1 MKKILALL
9 LTAVMVLGL
18 FAGCAGSATPNETT
32 NAPAQSDTTEA
43 SSEAAPE
50 VKDITL
56 KVWGPQEDQ
65 VDASSWL
72 PTMCEQFNA
81 AHPEWNITFQY
92 EVCSEGD
99 ASKTVTQDT
108 AAAADVYMF
117 ANDQLGTLVEAK
129 AIAQLGGTYLDAVT
143 SDNSASMIA
152 SVTGTDGG
160 VYGVPFTGNTW
171 FMYYD
176 KSVFTEDDVKSLDTM
191 LEKGK
196 VAFPL
201 TDSWYIA
208 AFYYA
213 NGCTIF
219 GESGMDADAGFDFG
233 GDKAVAV
240 TKYLV
245 NLYNNANFSV
255 DADGSGLSGL
265 REGTVNAFFS
275 GTWNAEA
282 VKEALGDNFGATQLP
297 TITIDGEAKQ
307 MRSFAG
313 SKAIGVNP
321 NCQNMQAAIA
331 LAVYLGSAEAQKAHY
346 EMRGIVPTSNAL
358 SSDATVSA
366 DIVAMAQANTI
377 ANTSVL
383 QATLPEMGSYWTP
396 SENMGKAIVSGEVT
410 LDNAAE
416 KTEAYNNALNNASM

>member
-1 MKKILALL
+1 MKKISRRSFLAVCGPLAAATA
-9 LTAVMVLGL
+9 LTACGGSSSSTASSAA
-18 FAGCAGSATPNETT
+18 AG
-32 NAPAQSDTTEA
+32 
-43 SSEAAPE
+43 SSEAASVE
-50 VKDITL
+50 VQDVAL

-65 VDASSWL
+65 VDSSSWL
-72 PTMCEQFNA
+72 PTMCEQFND
-81 AHPEWNITFQY
+81 AHPEWNITFTY

-99 ASKTVTQDT
+99 ASKNVTQDVS
-108 AAAADVYMF
+108 AAADVYMF
-117 ANDQLGTLVEAK
+117 ANDQLGTLVQAN
-129 AIAQLGGTYLDAVT
+129 AIAQLGGSYLDEVLNDNPDTMIDSVT
-143 SDNSASMIA
+143 S
-152 SVTGTDGG
+152 TDGG

-176 KSVFTEDDVKSLDTM
+176 TSVFSEDDVKSLDTM

-265 REGTVNAFFS
+265 REGTVNAIFS

-358 SSDATVSA
+358 SNDATVSA

>member
-1 MKKILALL
+1 MKKISRRSF
-9 LTAVMVLGL
+9 LTACGTLVAMTALTACG
-18 FAGCAGSATPNETT
+18 GSSNSSTA
-32 NAPAQSDTTEA
+32 A
-43 SSEAAPE
+43 SSTAASSTTE

-65 VDASSWL
+65 TDSSGWL
-72 PTMCEQFNA
+72 PAMCAQFND
-81 AHPEWNITFQY
+81 AHPEWNITYKF
-92 EVCSEGD
+92 EVCPEGD
-99 ASKTVTQDT
+99 AGKNVTQDVS
-108 AAAADVYMF
+108 AAADVYMF
-117 ANDQLGTLVEAK
+117 ANDQLGTLVQAN
-129 AIAQLGGTYLDAVT
+129 AIAQLGGSYLEEVVNDNSDTMIESVT
-143 SDNSASMIA
+143 S
-152 SVTGTDGG
+152 TDGG

-176 KSVFTEDDVKSLDTM
+176 TSVFTEDDVKSLDTM

-201 TDSWYIA
+201 TNSWYIA
-208 AFYYA
+208 APYYA

-245 NLYNNANFSV
+245 NLHNNANFVV
-255 DADGSGLSGL
+255 DDSGSGLSGL
-265 REGTVNAFFS
+265 REGTVNAMFS
-275 GTWNAEA
+275 GTWDAEA
-282 VKEALGDNFGATQLP
+282 VREALGDNFGATQLP

-307 MRSFAG
+307 MLSFAG

-321 NCQNMQAAIA
+321 NCANMQVAVA

-346 EMRGIVPTSNAL
+346 EMRGIVPTSNSL

-377 ANTSVL
+377 SNTSVL

>member
-1 MKKILALL
+1 MKKISRRSFLAVCGTLAAATA
-9 LTAVMVLGL
+9 LTACGGSSSSTASSAA
-18 FAGCAGSATPNETT
+18 AG
-32 NAPAQSDTTEA
+32 
-43 SSEAAPE
+43 SSEAASVE
-50 VKDITL
+50 VQDVAL

-65 VDASSWL
+65 VDSSSWL
-72 PTMCEQFNA
+72 PTMCEQFND
-81 AHPEWNITFQY
+81 AH
-92 EVCSEGD
+92 
-99 ASKTVTQDT
+99 
-108 AAAADVYMF
+108 
-117 ANDQLGTLVEAK
+117 
-129 AIAQLGGTYLDAVT
+129 
-143 SDNSASMIA
+143 
-152 SVTGTDGG
+152 TDGG

-176 KSVFTEDDVKSLDTM
+176 TSVFSEDDVKSLDTM

-346 EMRGIVPTSNAL
+346 EMRGIVPTSKAL
-358 SSDATVSA
+358 SDDATVSA

-383 QATLPEMGSYWTP
+383 QATLPEMGNYWTP

-416 KTEAYNNALNNASM
+416 KTEAYNNALNNASI

>member
-1 MKKILALL
+1 MKKISRRSF
-9 LTAVMVLGL
+9 LTACGTLVAMTALTACG
-18 FAGCAGSATPNETT
+18 GSSNSSTA
-32 NAPAQSDTTEA
+32 A
-43 SSEAAPE
+43 SSTAASSTTE

-65 VDASSWL
+65 TDSSGWL
-72 PTMCEQFNA
+72 PAMCAQFND
-81 AHPEWNITFQY
+81 AHPEWNITYKF
-92 EVCSEGD
+92 EVCPEGD
-99 ASKTVTQDT
+99 AGKNVTQDVS
-108 AAAADVYMF
+108 AAADVYMF
-117 ANDQLGTLVEAK
+117 ANDQLGTLVQAN
-129 AIAQLGGTYLDAVT
+129 AIAQLGGSYLEEVVNDNPDTMIESVT
-143 SDNSASMIA
+143 S
-152 SVTGTDGG
+152 TDGG

-176 KSVFTEDDVKSLDTM
+176 TSVFTEDDVKSLDTM

-201 TDSWYIA
+201 TNSWYIA
-208 AFYYA
+208 APYYA

-245 NLYNNANFSV
+245 NLHNNANFVV
-255 DADGSGLSGL
+255 DDSGSGLSGL
-265 REGTVNAFFS
+265 REGTVNAMFS
-275 GTWNAEA
+275 GTWDAEA
-282 VKEALGDNFGATQLP
+282 VREALGDNFGATQLP

-307 MRSFAG
+307 MLSFAG

-321 NCQNMQAAIA
+321 NCANMQVAVA

-346 EMRGIVPTSNAL
+346 EMRGIVPISNSL

-377 ANTSVL
+377 SNTSVL